1 MLSGD
6 YLEVY
11 FTYDY
16 DLIFK
21 LILKIN
27 NKLPNGLLKRLEN
40 IMIQKIK
47 HFQYVLQWM
56 LINIQNYLNELLYF
70 MGNKPSA
77 IDIFFQNGGF
87 FFE

>member
-27 NKLPNGLLKRLEN
+27 NKLSNGLLKRLEN

-47 HFQYVLQWM
+47 HFQYVLQ
-56 LINIQNYLNELLYF
+56 
-70 MGNKPSA
+70 
-77 IDIFFQNGGF
+77 
-87 FFE
+87 